1 MDFLK
6 KISVVFNPEIEGA
19 DELALKIARK
29 FNGANALSAP
39 AHAAEVFSMSEKR
52 DVETPTFVIVVGGDG
67 TLLKAAR
74 YYAQFN
80 IPIFGFNMGRLGFLA
95 QAKPDEVDYVYE
107 KITKGEFRIEERIML
122 ETVVGGTKQLALNDF
137 VIKGATFSRTSTL
150 ELYIND
156 NFVSGYLAD
165 GLIVSTPTGSTAYT
179 LSAGGPV
186 ISPTLPC
193 LTIVPICP
201 HTLNARPLVVSADE
215 KIRVKL
221 KDVSGK
227 AYKITADG
235 QKGVEISNEVTIEK
249 SAMNAKLLLLN
260 KDSFYTVLRE
270 KLHWGTAPR
279 K

>member
-1 MDFLK
+1 MEVNFLEK
-6 KISVVFNPEIEGA
+6 VGIVFNPEIEGA
-19 DELALKIARK
+19 ELLAQKILQK
-29 FNGANALSAP
+29 FKSVGECDSSVNIFPMG
-39 AHAAEVFSMSEKR
+39 EKR
-52 DVETPTFVIVVGGDG
+52 NVETPTFVIVVGGDG

-95 QAKPDEVDYVYE
+95 QAKPDEIDYVFE
-107 KITKGEFRIEERIML
+107 KISSNSFRIEDRIML
-122 ETVVGGTKQLALNDF
+122 ETVVNGVSQVALNDF

-156 NFVSGYLAD
+156 NFVSSYLAD
-165 GLIVSTPTGSTAYT
+165 GLIISTPTGSTAYT

-201 HTLNARPLVVSADE
+201 HTLNARPLVVSVDE
-215 KIRVKL
+215 KIRIKL
-221 KDVSGK
+221 KDVTGK
-227 AYKITADG
+227 SYKITADG
-235 QKGVEISNEVTIEK
+235 QQGVEVANEVLVQK
-249 SAMNAKLLLLN
+249 SAINAKLLLLN

-270 KLHWGTAPR
+270 KLHWGIAPR
-279 K
+279 R

>member
-1 MDFLK
+1 MSVDFLQ
-6 KISVVFNPEIEGA
+6 KIGVVFNPEIEGA
-19 DELALKIARK
+19 KELAQKIAQR
-29 FNGANALSAP
+29 FGDAQ
-39 AHAAEVFSMSEKR
+39 VFSMSEKR
-52 DVETPTFVIVVGGDG
+52 EVKTPTFIIVVGGDG
-67 TLLKAAR
+67 TLLKASR
-74 YYAQFN
+74 YFAQFN

-95 QAKPDEVDYVYE
+95 QAKPDEIDYVYE
-107 KITKGEFRIEERIML
+107 KINAGEFRIEERIML
-122 ETVVGGTKQLALNDF
+122 QTEIDGVRQLALNDF

-165 GLIVSTPTGSTAYT
+165 GLIISTPTGSTAYT

-201 HTLNARPLVVSADE
+201 HTLNARPLVVSAEE
-215 KIRVKL
+215 KILVKL
-221 KDVSGK
+221 KDVAGN

-235 QKGVEISNEVTIEK
+235 QKRVEISNEVLVQK
-249 SAMNAKLLLLN
+249 SSISAKLLLLN
-260 KDSFYTVLRE
+260 KDLKGDSFYTVLRE
-270 KLHWGTAPR
+270 KLHWGMAPR

>member
-1 MDFLK
+1 MSVDFLQ
-6 KISVVFNPEIEGA
+6 KIGVVFNPEIEGA
-19 DELALKIARK
+19 KELAQKIAQR
-29 FNGANALSAP
+29 FGDAQ
-39 AHAAEVFSMSEKR
+39 VFSMSEKR
-52 DVETPTFVIVVGGDG
+52 EVKTPTFIIVVGGDG
-67 TLLKAAR
+67 TLLKASR
-74 YYAQFN
+74 YFAQFN

-95 QAKPDEVDYVYE
+95 QAKPDEIDYVYE
-107 KITKGEFRIEERIML
+107 KINAGEFRIEERIML
-122 ETVVGGTKQLALNDF
+122 QTEIDGVRQLALNDF

-165 GLIVSTPTGSTAYT
+165 GLIISTPTGSTAYT

-201 HTLNARPLVVSADE
+201 HTLNARPLVVSAEE
-215 KIRVKL
+215 KILVKL
-221 KDVSGK
+221 KDVAGN

-235 QKGVEISNEVTIEK
+235 QKRVEISNEVLVQK
-249 SAMNAKLLLLN
+249 SSISAKLLLLN
-260 KDSFYTVLRE
+260 KDLKGDSFYTVLRE

>member
-1 MDFLK
+1 MSVDFLK
-6 KISVVFNPEIEGA
+6 KIGVVFNPEIEGA
-19 DELALKIARK
+19 QNLAEKIAYK
-29 FNGANALSAP
+29 FERAGAVQ
-39 AHAAEVFSMSEKR
+39 VFSTSEKR
-52 DVETPTFVIVVGGDG
+52 NVETPAFVIVVGGDG

-95 QAKPDEVDYVYE
+95 QAKPDEVDYVFE
-107 KITKGEFRIEERIML
+107 KISAGEFRIEDRIML
-122 ETVVGGTKQLALNDF
+122 ETFVDDVPHLALNDF

-150 ELYIND
+150 ELYIN
-156 NFVSGYLAD
+156 NSFVSGYLAD

-201 HTLNARPLVVSADE
+201 HTLNARPLVVGANE

-221 KDVSGK
+221 KDEAGS

-235 QKGVEISNEVTIEK
+235 QKGIEISHEVKIEK
-249 SAMNAKLLLLN
+249 SDISAKLLLLN

-270 KLHWGTAPR
+270 KLHWGKAPE

>member
-1 MDFLK
+1 MSAEFLK
-6 KISVVFNPEIEGA
+6 NTGVVFNSEIEGA
-19 DELALKIARK
+19 KELAQKIAAK
-29 FNGANALSAP
+29 FTDAK
-39 AHAAEVFSMSEKR
+39 VFPTSEKR
-52 DVETPTFVIVVGGDG
+52 TMETPSFVIVVGGDG

-95 QAKPDEVDYVYE
+95 QAKPDEVDYVFE
-107 KITKGEFRIEERIML
+107 KISAGEFRVEDRIML
-122 ETVVGGTKQLALNDF
+122 ETLVDGVPQVALNDF

-156 NFVSGYLAD
+156 SFVSGYLAD
-165 GLIVSTPTGSTAYT
+165 GLIISTPTGSTAYT

-186 ISPTLPC
+186 ISPDLPC

-201 HTLNARPLVVSADE
+201 HTLNARPLVIGADE

-221 KDVSGK
+221 KDEAGV

-235 QKGVEISNEVTIEK
+235 QKGVEIAHEVLIQK
-249 SAMNAKLLLLN
+249 SSMSAKLLLLN
-260 KDSFYTVLRE
+260 KDPKGDSFYTVLRE
-270 KLHWGTAPR
+270 KLHWGKAPE